1 MKNTNKK
8 GFTIVELVIVIAV
21 IAILAAVLIPTFAGL
36 VAKANL
42 SADKQMIRN
51 MNTNLAMYEATG
63 EDKDISGV
71 MAYLRSNGFS
81 YEKMV
86 PYSKGDHY
94 CYSKESNQFYLLDN
108 KNAVVYPE
116 NADVTLDKLW
126 TVYNDHAT
134 SMVEGITHYYAVDT
148 IDSQVEFDS
157 AFANGTYTLDL
168 NKNLCTVNGNANVTV
183 TNGTI
188 IGTGFAGSE
197 GATTVS
203 ASNTTNTVEEKDDA
217 GKFTKITYTNVL
229 NPVGIGQGSNS
240 YADGVVLEYV
250 NCVFTNYI
258 AFSQVRGNAA
268 NITFTNC
275 TFVNIG
281 GFAIIL
287 QPENEGVNASTVTI
301 DGCEFINCERGIHVS
316 DWENTTVNITNS
328 TFALKTGSSAYN
340 CVQISNYDSGD
351 YESDPDIDE
360 LAGLKINFTN
370 NNVASANGVVYFH
383 DGMTGPQNIDTF
395 KGVLN
400 FSGNTYGKNVVKVA
414 DRNEY
419 KSGHFLYNNAE
430 AMAALAELV
439 K

>member
-86 PYSKGDHY
+86 PYSKGYHY

-148 IDSQVEFDS
+148 IDNQVEFEKS
-157 AFANGTYTLDL
+157 FANGTYTLDL
-168 NKNLCTVNGNANVTV
+168 NKNLCTVNGNDNVTV

-203 ASNTTNTVEEKDDA
+203 ESNSENTVKETNAD
-217 GKFTKITYTNVL
+217 GKVTKITYTNVL
-229 NPVGIGQGSNS
+229 NP
-240 YADGVVLEYV
+240 DGVESGSQIGLAVDGLTVEYI
-250 NCVFTNYI
+250 NCVFTEQSGFYQNN
-258 AFSQVRGNAA
+258 GNAV
-268 NITFTNC
+268 NLTFKDC

-287 QPENEGVNASTVTI
+287 QPGDDGADAASRTASVVTV
-301 DGCEFINCERGIHVS
+301 DGCEFINCNRGIHVS

-328 TFALKTGSSAYN
+328 TFALKTGDKSNN
-340 CVQISNYDSGD
+340 CIQISNYADD
-351 YESDPDIDE
+351 AE
-360 LAGLKINFTN
+360 LASLKVNFTN
-370 NNVASANGVVYFH
+370 NNVASANGVVYFYH
-383 DGMTGPQNIDTF
+383 NLTQTLDTF
-395 KGVLN
+395 KGVLSD
-400 FSGNTYGKNVVKVA
+400 FSGNTYANNVEKIA
-414 DRNEY
+414 DRGQYTNSHVLY
-419 KSGHFLYNNAE
+419 KDE
-430 AMAALAELV
+430 AKATLAEFV